1 MGPIGVSKNFFKK
14 IPLTAPLGSHILCKK
29 GFIFMAKR
37 NRIRCLSRK
46 WEKAYKKS
54 EQAKVRRFGKRS
66 AKRGEDA

>member
-1 MGPIGVSKNFFKK
+1 
-14 IPLTAPLGSHILCKK
+14 
-29 GFIFMAKR
+29 MAKR

-54 EQAKVRRFGKRS
+54 EKAKVRRSGKRS